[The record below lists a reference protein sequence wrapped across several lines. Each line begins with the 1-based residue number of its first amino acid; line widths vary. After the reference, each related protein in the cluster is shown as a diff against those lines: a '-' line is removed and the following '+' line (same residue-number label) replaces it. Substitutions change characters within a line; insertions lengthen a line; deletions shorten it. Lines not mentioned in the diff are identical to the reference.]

1 MRTPSRQIPTQRQAK
16 QAFGWG
22 KPQNKNARTGVDPV
36 WALKS
41 EGAGDNLE
49 PSVEGL
55 GVSSSATPD
64 SKAPTDRGFAHRQDK
79 FTPPWGYCLSPL
91 PAFSVG
97 PKKSHFSRINIMT
110 TESNSSS
117 QARIEALQNALKG
130 VSALVSD
137 IGPKIVAVA
146 RAGHLG
152 FQTSWG
158 VADTETAAHLF
169 ELVESLAGDL
179 VVETESLERGVECL
193 VPDDRAAAR
202 HAARLAKREGDQ

>member
-22 KPQNKNARTGVDPV
+22 KPQNKNARAGVDPGQ
-36 WALKS
+36 ALNQRVS
-41 EGAGDNLE
+41 HVSVV
-49 PSVEGL
+49 PSRGPL
-55 GVSSSATPD
+55 QGTTG
-64 SKAPTDRGFAHRQDK
+64 KAPTDWGSRTGK
-79 FTPPWGYCLSPL
+79 TILPNPWGCCLSPL
-91 PAFSVG
+91 PACSVG

>member
-1 MRTPSRQIPTQRQAK
+1 
-16 QAFGWG
+16 
-22 KPQNKNARTGVDPV
+22 
-36 WALKS
+36 
-41 EGAGDNLE
+41 
-49 PSVEGL
+49 
-55 GVSSSATPD
+55 
-64 SKAPTDRGFAHRQDK
+64 
-79 FTPPWGYCLSPL
+79 
-91 PAFSVG
+91 
-97 PKKSHFSRINIMT
+97 MT